1 MLCLR
6 FGFYTFIEL
15 VWIRCASGDLY
26 SLDGRIIDR
35 MYKFRDRDFF
45 VDELSPLVTKKIV
58 SMGFL
63 TEVLREGG

>member
-1 MLCLR
+1 M
-6 FGFYTFIEL
+6 
-15 VWIRCASGDLY
+15 WIRCASGDLY